1 MRGCN
6 ERAVRTWQSGKD
18 TMRNLLSSLRNA
30 RLPSW
35 PILFAGALL
44 LLPTPALCEYK
55 LQSGDTLEISV
66 TSVPE
71 LRQRTAIGVDGEI
84 ALPLVGETKVA
95 GLSLSEARAKITQD
109 LSRKVYRQS
118 TADGREIPKLILPE
132 DIIVTAVEYR
142 PICVNGDVARPG
154 EQPFRLSMTVRHAVA
169 IAGGYDL
176 TQSRLADPLLR
187 AADFRSEYEALWA
200 EYATQQARIWRLRK
214 ELGEQGEEY
223 TGKNAPIP
231 AAFVK
236 RLIQAETEHLK
247 ARQADRDKDK
257 DLLRQ
262 AIKKADLQLNILAE
276 KKSQDEKGNEAD
288 AADFQKV
295 KELFEKGMTPTT
307 RLSDARR
314 AALLSSNQLLQT
326 IVETSN
332 LERQRGEFERQL
344 EKIDSQSRIDAW
356 RELQD
361 ANLRVA
367 QIIARLKGA
376 GEKLVYTGLLRSQLA
391 RAGDEPRITVY
402 RKGENGTESLA
413 ANENTEL
420 MPGDIVEVALRT
432 ETLVDKLAIPSQ

>member
-1 MRGCN
+1 M
-6 ERAVRTWQSGKD
+6 EH
-18 TMRNLLSSLRNA
+18 LLSSLRITLPA
-30 RLPSW
+30 PSW
-35 PILFAGALL
+35 PILLASALL
-44 LLPTPALCEYK
+44 LVSTPAIAEYK

-71 LRQRTAIGVDGEI
+71 LKQRTAIGVDGEI
-84 ALPLVGETKVA
+84 ALPLVGETKLA
-95 GLSLSEARAKITQD
+95 GLSLSEARAKITRD

-118 TADGREIPKLILPE
+118 TVDGREIPKLMILPE
-132 DIIVTAVEYR
+132 DIVVTAVEYR

-154 EQPFRLSMTVRHAVA
+154 EQPFRPSMTVRHAIA

-176 TQSRLADPLLR
+176 MQSRLTDPLLR

-200 EYATQQARIWRLRK
+200 EFATQQARIWRLRT
-214 ELGEQGEEY
+214 ELGEQGVEY
-223 TGKNAPIP
+223 TAKKAPIP
-231 AAFVK
+231 PAFVK
-236 RLIQAETEHLK
+236 RLMQAETEHLR
-247 ARQADRDKDK
+247 ARLADREKDK
-257 DLLRQ
+257 ELLQQ
-262 AIKKADLQLNILAE
+262 AIKKADLQLNILTE

-288 AADFQKV
+288 TADFQKV

-367 QIIARLKGA
+367 QITARLKSA
-376 GEKLVYTGLLRSQLA
+376 SEKLMYTGSLRSQLGRGAGEEA
-391 RAGDEPRITVY
+391 RIAVY
-402 RKGENGTESLA
+402 RKGENGPESLT

-420 MPGDIVEVALRT
+420 MPGDIVEVALKT
-432 ETLVDKLAIPSQ
+432 ESLVDKLAIPSQ